1 MCSLLNSYEHLI
13 DSMMYGRDA
22 LSIKDV
28 RATLNSREL
37 KNKVFESKEDD
48 SGKGLMARKRTWKK
62 NNDRRGHYLDQSLR
76 ETTNEG
82 IMRKIV

>member
-1 MCSLLNSYEHLI
+1 
-13 DSMMYGRDA
+13 MMYGRDA

-48 SGKGLMARKRTWKK
+48 SSKGLMARKRTWKK
-62 NNDRRGHYLDQSLR
+62 NNDRRGHYLEYQSLR